1 MLLKVHSASVLGI
14 QAEIVDVEVN
24 FTQTMRFRYHVVGLP
39 DTAVKESG
47 ERVRAAICNCGFDF
61 PRQGTII
68 VNLAPAGF
76 KKEGSCYDL
85 PIALGVLGLTGK
97 LEKRAL
103 REWLILGELSLD
115 GKVRPIRGALPVA
128 LGAVKRKFKR
138 LLLPADNAREAAAVR
153 KIDVYCA
160 ARLPQVLELLNG
172 NRRQEPLKIDPGE
185 EESEAESRYP
195 DFSHVKAQQAAK
207 RALEVSCSGG
217 HNLLLIGP
225 PGAGKTMLARRIPS
239 ILPSMSFSE
248 SLETTAVHS
257 VCGLLNKSRSI
268 LARRPFRSPHHS
280 ISGAGLVGGGSPPR
294 PGEISLAHNGVLFL
308 DELPEF
314 QRRVLETLRQPC
326 EVGEVTISRAI
337 RSLTFPSRFMLV
349 AAMNPC
355 PCGYA
360 NSLNRECVCS
370 PLAIHR
376 YLTRI
381 SGPFLDRMDL
391 QVEVPEVPYADLAAQ
406 PSGEPSRSIAE
417 RVEQAREIQRD
428 RFSGTPI
435 SCNAQMGAEEIQ
447 RFCTLTPGVK
457 RLFDDA
463 LPRLGFSARAYDRI
477 LKMARTIADL
487 AGSSN
492 LTTSHV
498 SEAIQYRSLD
508 RSFWK
513 KTGSGGFQPP
523 NSGQGMGR

>member
-1 MLLKVHSASVLGI
+1 MLLKVHSASVLGV
-14 QAEIVDVEVN
+14 QAEIVDVEVDLAPSI
-24 FTQTMRFRYHVVGLP
+24 RPSYHVVGLP

-47 ERVRAAICNCGFDF
+47 KRVRAAICNCGYSF
-61 PRQGTII
+61 PPHGTIV

-85 PIALGVLGLTGK
+85 PIALGILGLGGK
-97 LEKRAL
+97 LEERQL
-103 REWLILGELSLD
+103 RNWLILGELSLD
-115 GKVRPIRGALPVA
+115 GRVRPVRGALPVA
-128 LGAVKRKFKR
+128 LGAVKRNFKR
-138 LLLPADNAREAAAVR
+138 LLLPEDNAREAAAVR
-153 KIDVYCA
+153 EIDVYSA
-160 ARLPQVLELLNG
+160 TSLPQVLELLG
-172 NRRQEPLKIDPGE
+172 GGRHQDPLKIEPGAGA
-185 EESEAESRYP
+185 SETDSRLP

-207 RALEVSCSGG
+207 RALEVACGGG

-257 VCGLLNKSRSI
+257 VCGLLGRHASI
-268 LARRPFRSPHHS
+268 LLRRPFRSPHHS
-280 ISGAGLVGGGSPPR
+280 ISGAGLVGGGSPPH

-314 QRRVLETLRQPC
+314 QRRVLEMLRQPC
-326 EVGEVTISRAI
+326 EGGEITISRAT

-360 NSLNRECVCS
+360 NSLHRECVCS
-370 PLAIHR
+370 PAQIHR
-376 YLTRI
+376 YLARV

-391 QVEVPEVPYADLAAQ
+391 QVEVPEVPYRDLASQ
-406 PSGEPSRSIAE
+406 PSGEPSRAIAK
-417 RVEQAREIQRD
+417 RVARARGVQRD
-428 RFSGTPI
+428 RFPGTSI
-435 SCNAQMGAEEIQ
+435 FCNAQMGAEEIQ
-447 RFCTLTPGVK
+447 QFCALSPPVK
-457 RLFDDA
+457 RLFDDV
-463 LPRLGFSARAYDRI
+463 LPKLGFSARAYDRI

-487 AGSSN
+487 AGSPE

-513 KTGSGGFQPP
+513 KTGG
-523 NSGQGMGR
+523 

>member
-14 QAEIVDVEVN
+14 QAEIVDVEVDISRS
-24 FTQTMRFRYHVVGLP
+24 MRSRYHVVGLP

-47 ERVRAAICNCGFDF
+47 ERVRAAICNCGYDF
-61 PRQGTII
+61 PRQVTII

-85 PIALGVLGLTGK
+85 PIALGILGLAGK
-97 LEKRAL
+97 LEEQEL
-103 REWLILGELSLD
+103 RKWLILGELSLD
-115 GKVRPIRGALPVA
+115 GRVRPIRGALPVA
-128 LGAVKRKFKR
+128 LGAIKRKFKR
-138 LLLPADNAREAAAVR
+138 LLLPAENVREAAAVR
-153 KIDVYCA
+153 EIDVYRA
-160 ARLPQVLELLNG
+160 ASLPQVLDLLNG
-172 NRRQEPLKIDPGE
+172 DRRQDPLKIEPGAGA
-185 EESEAESRYP
+185 SATDSRLP

-207 RALEVSCSGG
+207 RALEVACGGG

-239 ILPSMSFSE
+239 ILPSMGFSE

-257 VCGLLNKSRSI
+257 VCGLLGKSRSV
-268 LARRPFRSPHHS
+268 LVRRPFRSPHHS

-314 QRRVLETLRQPC
+314 HRRVLETLRQPC
-326 EVGEVTISRAI
+326 EAGEVTISRAT

-360 NSLNRECVCS
+360 NSLHRECVCS
-370 PLAIHR
+370 PVVIHR

-391 QVEVPEVPYADLAAQ
+391 QVEVPEVPYRDLASQ
-406 PSGEPSRSIAE
+406 PSGEPSRSIAK
-417 RVEQAREIQRD
+417 RVDQARNVQQD
-428 RFSGTPI
+428 RFSGTSI
-435 SCNAQMGAEEIQ
+435 FCNAQMGAKEIQ
-447 RFCTLTPGVK
+447 RFCALSPTVK
-457 RLFDDA
+457 RLFDDV

-487 AGSSN
+487 AGSPE

-513 KTGSGGFQPP
+513 KTVG
-523 NSGQGMGR
+523 

>member
-24 FTQTMRFRYHVVGLP
+24 LSPSMRFWYHVVGLP
-39 DTAVKESG
+39 DRAVKESG
-47 ERVRAAICNCGFDF
+47 DRVRAAICNCGYTF
-61 PRQGTII
+61 PRHGNLT

-76 KKEGSCYDL
+76 KKEGSCFDL
-85 PIALGVLGLTGK
+85 PIALGILGLEGE
-97 LEKRAL
+97 LDEGQL
-103 REWLILGELSLD
+103 RDWLILGELSLD
-115 GKVRPIRGALPVA
+115 GRVRPIRGALPVA
-128 LGAVKRKFKR
+128 LGAVKGKFKR
-138 LLLPADNAREAAAVR
+138 LLLPVDNAREAAAVR
-153 KIDVYCA
+153 EIDVYSA
-160 ARLPQVLELLNG
+160 ASLPQVRGLLRG
-172 NRRQEPLKIDPGE
+172 DRHQDPVKIDPRAGE
-185 EESEAESRYP
+185 SDSGSRLP
-195 DFSHVKAQQAAK
+195 DFAHVKAQQAAK
-207 RALEVSCSGG
+207 RALEVACGGG

-257 VCGLLNKSRSI
+257 VCGMLDRNGSI
-268 LARRPFRSPHHS
+268 LVRRPFRSPHHS

-314 QRRVLETLRQPC
+314 HRRVLEMLRQPC
-326 EVGEVTISRAI
+326 EGGEVTISRAT

-360 NSLNRECVCS
+360 NSLHRECVCS
-370 PLAIHR
+370 PIQVHR
-376 YLTRI
+376 YLARI

-391 QVEVPEVPYADLAAQ
+391 QVEVPEVPYRDLASQ

-417 RVEQAREIQRD
+417 RVTRACGIQQV
-428 RFSGTPI
+428 RFAETPI
-435 SCNAQMGAEEIQ
+435 FCNAQMGAEEIQ
-447 RFCTLTPGVK
+447 RFCSLSPAVK
-457 RLFDDA
+457 RLFDEA

-487 AGSSN
+487 AGEPE

-513 KTGSGGFQPP
+513 RTLE
-523 NSGQGMGR
+523 

>member
-14 QAEIVDVEVN
+14 QAEIVDVEVDIS
-24 FTQTMRFRYHVVGLP
+24 RSIRSRYHVVGLP

-61 PRQGTII
+61 PRQATII

-85 PIALGVLGLTGK
+85 PIALGILGLAGK
-97 LEKRAL
+97 LEEREL
-103 REWLILGELSLD
+103 RKWLVLGELSLD
-115 GKVRPIRGALPVA
+115 GRVRPIRGALPVA
-128 LGAVKRKFKR
+128 LGAVKRQFKR
-138 LLLPADNAREAAAVR
+138 LLLPAENAREAAAVR
-153 KIDVYCA
+153 EIDVYCA
-160 ARLPQVLELLNG
+160 ASLPQVLDLLNG
-172 NRRQEPLKIDPGE
+172 GRRQDPLTIDPVA
-185 EESEAESRYP
+185 EASATDSRLP

-207 RALEVSCSGG
+207 RALEVACGGG

-248 SLETTAVHS
+248 SMETTAVHS
-257 VCGLLNKSRSI
+257 VCGLLAKSRSI
-268 LARRPFRSPHHS
+268 LVRRPFRSPHHS
-280 ISGAGLVGGGSPPR
+280 ISAAGLVGGGSPPR

-314 QRRVLETLRQPC
+314 HRRVLETLRQPC
-326 EVGEVTISRAI
+326 EAGEVTISRAT

-360 NSLNRECVCS
+360 NSLHRECVCS

-391 QVEVPEVPYADLAAQ
+391 QVEVPEVPYRDLASQ
-406 PSGEPSRSIAE
+406 PSGEPSRSIAK
-417 RVEQAREIQRD
+417 RVARARDVQRS
-428 RFSGTPI
+428 RFSETPLF
-435 SCNAQMGAEEIQ
+435 CNAQMGAEEIQ
-447 RFCTLTPGVK
+447 RFCALSPAVK

-487 AGSSN
+487 ADSPE

-513 KTGSGGFQPP
+513 KTGSGGSQSP